1 MKAFLWIFYRAV
13 LCSSPGA
20 FYYSISTF
28 YVYVFIYYFTLV
40 PDGAPQNFSGD
51 SLSETS
57 ILLEWDL
64 PAKHLQN
71 GEIVMYQLL
80 YRKLGSNI
88 EEELNVTGLQYEVKG
103 LDMNTD
109 YVFRIRAFTSMG
121 PGPWSAEYRH
131 HTFGKSKNS
140 GMMAII

>member
-1 MKAFLWIFYRAV
+1 MFRPRGLPFFGFYH
-13 LCSSPGA
+13 LCVCL
-20 FYYSISTF
+20 FKN
-28 YVYVFIYYFTLV
+28 YFTLV
-40 PDGAPQNFSGD
+40 PDGAPQNFSGE

-57 ILLEWDL
+57 VLLEWDL

-80 YRKLGSNI
+80 YRKLAANI

-103 LDMNTD
+103 LEMNTD
-109 YVFRIRAFTSMG
+109 YVFRIRAFTSVG

-140 GMMAII
+140 GMTVIIDIYKK

>member
-1 MKAFLWIFYRAV
+1 MLKPRGLLLFNFYL
-13 LCSSPGA
+13 LCICL
-20 FYYSISTF
+20 F
-28 YVYVFIYYFTLV
+28 VYYFTCTLV

-140 GMMAII
+140 GMMVII